1 MRHQA
6 STKIITFFSHYHGIL
21 SITQMRLLLKHRL
34 LIKRML
40 GGTQAGYKVSKLYI
54 RIMVVYTSS
63 GTYHIWAESIQKIS
77 PIRLSYSFYLWHSS
91 LIILKCIILFDFN
104 PLVNNNFISSGLCL
118 FMRGSECE
126 GMRLIIENL
135 TYLRKRIVLTYVLI

>member
-63 GTYHIWAESIQKIS
+63 GTYGLRVYKKSA
-77 PIRLSYSFYLWHSS
+77 
-91 LIILKCIILFDFN
+91 
-104 PLVNNNFISSGLCL
+104 PLDYRIPFIYG
-118 FMRGSECE
+118 
-126 GMRLIIENL
+126 
-135 TYLRKRIVLTYVLI
+135 TQV